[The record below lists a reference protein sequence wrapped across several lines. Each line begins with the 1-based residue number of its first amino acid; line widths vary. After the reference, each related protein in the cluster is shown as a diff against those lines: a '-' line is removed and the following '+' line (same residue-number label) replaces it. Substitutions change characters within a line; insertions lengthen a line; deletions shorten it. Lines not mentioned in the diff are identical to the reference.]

1 MKRFLG
7 QTLLALL
14 LLTAICR
21 GLTWIAPAGWVDE
34 DMEGKLAHLAEVQGG
49 ERPYNHLLI
58 GSSHIYRQIDS
69 GVLDRAAGRGGLAL
83 RSFNLGIPGMSS
95 PESYQLAERLI
106 DGASPGGPLRFITL
120 EMTHPTARL
129 HLDNPLIARNTHY
142 MNFGEFFYFLRN
154 DGGSLFKRSSNA
166 FQYLQMLIAGQF
178 HIGHLRLLTALVT
191 TGTATPNDPLWL
203 DDSGFLSLDR
213 EMREEEKHI
222 ARHER
227 FQRKKA
233 AGFNFDD
240 LKASWAQAATLT
252 WDRSSTRPNQAHLN
266 RMLAMIERARE
277 KGITLRFVNTPPS
290 RAHKHFMATAG
301 ALPAGHFVQAANPS
315 DLPPPIFEP
324 DMFFDKGHFNEAG
337 AALYSDA
344 FAGIWL
350 AGLKAAAHAS
360 AGLCRA
366 GYQGAGHFQ

>member
-21 GLTWIAPAGWVDE
+21 GLTWIAPAGWVDKN
-34 DMEGKLAHLAEVQGG
+34 MEGKLAHLAEVQGG
-49 ERPYNHLLI
+49 ERPYNHVLI
-58 GSSHIYRQIDS
+58 GSSQIYRQIDP

-106 DGASPGGPLRFITL
+106 DGASPSGPLQFITL
-120 EMTHPTARL
+120 EMTNPSAKL

-142 MNFGEFFYFLRN
+142 MTFGEFFYFLQN
-154 DGGSLFKRSSNA
+154 DRGSLRMRTSNA
-166 FQYLQMLIAGQF
+166 FQYLRMLIAGQF

-191 TGTATPNDPLWL
+191 PETAKDPLWL
-203 DDSGFLSLDR
+203 NDAGFLSLDR
-213 EMREEEKHI
+213 EMPEEKKYI
-222 ARHER
+222 ARYEG

-240 LKASWAQAATLT
+240 LKASWAQAATWT
-252 WDRSSTRPNQAHLN
+252 WDRSSPRPNQAHLT

-277 KGITLRFVNTPPS
+277 KGIMLRFVMTPPS
-290 RAHKHFMATAG
+290 RAHKYFMATAG
-301 ALPAGHFVQAANPS
+301 ALPADHFVQAADPS

-324 DMFFDKGHFNEAG
+324 DMFFDKVHFNEAG
-337 AALYSDA
+337 AALYSGA

-350 AGLKAAAHAS
+350 EGLKAATPAS
-360 AGLCRA
+360 AGLSRA

>member
-49 ERPYNHLLI
+49 ERPYNHVLI
-58 GSSHIYRQIDS
+58 GSSHIYRQIDP
-69 GVLDRAAGRGGLAL
+69 GVLDRAAGMGGLAL
-83 RSFNLGIPGMSS
+83 RSFNLGIPSMTS
-95 PESYQLAERLI
+95 PESYQFAERLM
-106 DGASPGGPLRFITL
+106 DSASPGGPLRFITL
-120 EMTHPTARL
+120 EMTDPSAKL

-142 MNFGEFFYFLRN
+142 MNLQAFFSFLRN
-154 DGGSLFKRSSNA
+154 DWGSLLKRSSNA

-191 TGTATPNDPLWL
+191 PGTATPKDPLWL
-203 DDSGFLSLDR
+203 NDAGFLSLDR
-213 EMREEEKHI
+213 EMPEEEHI
-222 ARHER
+222 ARYER
-227 FQRKKA
+227 FQQKKA

-240 LKASWAQAATLT
+240 LKASWAQAATWT
-252 WDRSSTRPNQAHLN
+252 WDRSSPRPNQAHLT

-277 KGITLRFVNTPPS
+277 KGITLRFVITPPV
-290 RAHKHFMATAG
+290 RAYKHFLATAG
-301 ALPAGHFVQAANPS
+301 ALPAGHFVQAADPS
-315 DLPPPIFEP
+315 DLPPPIFET
-324 DMFFDKGHFNEAG
+324 DMFFDERHFNEAG
-337 AALYSDA
+337 AALYSEA

-350 AGLKAAAHAS
+350 EGLKAATPAS
-360 AGLCRA
+360 AGLSRA